1 MQLLLA
7 IIGGFF
13 RWLFQFRNNRNKR
26 KTFKEVVWGNKHKI
40 ELFSYKIEDV
50 YLGFII
56 CVVILMI
63 VAANY

>member
-1 MQLLLA
+1 MNLIFA

-13 RWLFQFRNNRNKR
+13 RWLFQFRKERR
-26 KTFKEVVWGNKHKI
+26 TFKEIVWGDKYKI
-40 ELFSYKIEDV
+40 DLFNYKIEDV

-56 CVVILMI
+56 CIVLLLV